1 MNERIESTYPMII
14 KAVLTAVVLAGV
26 LGASCAVENRE
37 HNGIVIA
44 DSDSY
49 EASMFR
55 QNCAVCHGKEA
66 YGKMVN
72 GKLVPSLRSGDA
84 AKRTRQEIYNQ
95 IANGKLPM
103 PAFKGQLTESEINRM
118 VRFVM
123 EDLQGRKDEKAM
135 KAER

>member
-1 MNERIESTYPMII
+1 MILR
-14 KAVLTAVVLAGV
+14 AVVTAVVLLSV
-26 LGASCAVENRE
+26 LGASCADKGRE
-37 HNGIVIA
+37 YNGIVIA

-55 QNCAVCHGKEA
+55 QNCAICHGKEA
-66 YGKMVN
+66 FGKMVN

-84 AKRTRQEIYNQ
+84 AKKTEKEIYNQ

-103 PAFKGQLTESEINRM
+103 PAFKGQLTEKEIKKM

-123 EDLQGRKDEKAM
+123 EDLQGRKAEKEM
-135 KAER
+135 SNE